1 MTVVKRSTHEAEV
14 TAVDREKREWR
25 YPVDLKAR
33 TCSCRKWQITG
44 QPCIHA
50 LYFITSM
57 RGPASEIDQYV
68 HPYYSVQMFNATYA
82 DNLPAM
88 EGKQQWDVV
97 DPGFKLCAPV
107 QNRPPGRPR
116 KTRIRAKSEG
126 KGLGGRRKKCP
137 RCGRLGHHGNKCKES
152 IDPAFGEE
160 DEHWGAD
167 NAPEHN
173 DVLSDTDEPAATH
186 EDDAVEETEAQEDL
200 EEEDAPVPVTDAP
213 TVASAAGTTM
223 R

>member
-1 MTVVKRSTHEAEV
+1 
-14 TAVDREKREWR
+14 
-25 YPVDLKAR
+25 
-33 TCSCRKWQITG
+33 
-44 QPCIHA
+44 
-50 LYFITSM
+50 
-57 RGPASEIDQYV
+57 
-68 HPYYSVQMFNATYA
+68 MFNATYA

-173 DVLSDTDEPAATH
+173 YLI
-186 EDDAVEETEAQEDL
+186 QMNL
-200 EEEDAPVPVTDAP
+200 QQQ
-213 TVASAAGTTM
+213 M
-223 R
+223 RMMQ